1 METKVGVLLHNQT
14 LSFETG
20 KMAKQADGAVIVRFG
35 DTVLLVTAVASK
47 EPLEG
52 KDFFPLTVEY
62 RERIY
67 AAGKFPGG
75 FFKREGKPSDFETLG
90 SRLID
95 RPLRPL
101 FPEHYLCEV
110 QIIVTVLSSD
120 QESDPSVMAVS
131 GASAALC
138 ISGIPF
144 TTPVGAV
151 KVGRIA
157 GELVL
162 NPTFGQLV
170 TSELSLVVAG
180 TETAIMMVEGSAKE
194 VSEETM
200 LEALQFAHQHIIQ
213 IINAQKEL
221 VQKCGK
227 PKREF
232 TPVVID
238 SELTKAAREF
248 ALPKLAT
255 AIRIADKADRETAV
269 ETVAKD
275 AVVLL
280 LPTYPEKEKSIKA
293 VVYEV
298 EYELV
303 RKMILEDKVR
313 ADGRGY
319 TDIRP
324 ITCEVGI
331 LPRTHGSALFTRGQT
346 QSLAVTTLGTTEDEQ
361 TLDGIYGESSKR
373 FLFHYNFP
381 PFSVGEVKPIR
392 GPGRREIGHGN
403 LAERSLEPI
412 IPAAEAFPYT
422 IRIVSD
428 ILESNG
434 SSSMASVCGGTLSL
448 MDAGVPIKAP
458 VAGIA
463 MGSVKEGDKYAILSD
478 IMGLE
483 DHIGD
488 MDFKV
493 AGTQAGI
500 TAFQMDI
507 KVGGMTF
514 KLMQEAM
521 AQAKLGRLFIL
532 QKMAET
538 IATTRGDL
546 SVYAPRIITMQIK
559 PDQIRTVIGPGG
571 KVIND
576 IIDKTGVKIDIE
588 RDGSVKI
595 ASVDEKA
602 AKQAMLMIEY
612 LTEEVEVG
620 KIYLGK
626 VTRLMNFGA
635 FVEILPGKE
644 GLCHISQLDEKRVA
658 KVDEIVHEGDTILV
672 KVAEID
678 DQGRVNLS
686 RKQALREKEK
696 SGTKGEESRR

>member
-1 METKVGVLLHNQT
+1 METKVGMTLNGQS

-20 KMAKQADGAVIVRFG
+20 KMAKQADGAVILRYG
-35 DTVLLVTAVASK
+35 DTVLLVTAVANK
-47 EPLEG
+47 EPIEG
-52 KDFFPLTVEY
+52 ADFFPLTVEY
-62 RERIY
+62 RERSY

-90 SRLID
+90 ARLID

-101 FPEHYLCEV
+101 FPEHYFCEV
-110 QIIVTVLSSD
+110 QVIVTVLSSD
-120 QESDPSVMAVS
+120 QENDSSVLAVN

-144 TTPVGAV
+144 STPVAAV
-151 KVGRIA
+151 KVGRIE
-157 GELVL
+157 GEFIL
-162 NPTFGQLV
+162 NPTFAQLAN
-170 TSELSLVVAG
+170 SELNLVVAG
-180 TETAIMMVEGSAKE
+180 TETAIMMVEGNAKE

-200 LEALQFAHQHIIQ
+200 LAALQYAHQHIVQ
-213 IINAQKEL
+213 IINTQKDFI
-221 VQKCGK
+221 QQCGK
-227 PKREF
+227 PKREVKPIE
-232 TPVVID
+232 TNT
-238 SELTKAAREF
+238 ELTKAAREF
-248 ALPKLAT
+248 ALPKLST
-255 AIRIADKADRETAV
+255 AIRIPDKTERETTI
-269 ETVAKD
+269 ETIATD

-280 LPTYPEKEKSIKA
+280 LPTYPEKEKEIKTEI
-293 VVYEV
+293 YDL

-303 RKMILEDKVR
+303 RKMILDEKVR

-324 ITCEVGI
+324 ITCEVGL

-346 QSLAVTTLGTTEDEQ
+346 QSLAVTTLGTAEDEQ

-381 PFSVGEVKPIR
+381 AFSVGEVKPIR

-403 LAERSLEPI
+403 LAERALEPI
-412 IPAAEAFPYT
+412 IPPAENFPYT

-434 SSSMASVCGGTLSL
+434 SSSMASVCGGALSL
-448 MDAGVPIKAP
+448 MDAGIPIKAP

-493 AGTQAGI
+493 AGTKEGI

-514 KLMQEAM
+514 QMMQEAM
-521 AQAKLGRLFIL
+521 EQAKSGRIFIL
-532 QKMAET
+532 NKMAEALT
-538 IATTRGDL
+538 APRENL
-546 SVYAPRIITMQIK
+546 SEYAPRIITMQIK

-602 AKQAMLMIEY
+602 AKEAMLMIEY

-658 KVDEIVHEGDTILV
+658 KVDDIVHEGDTILV
-672 KVAEID
+672 KVSEID

-696 SGTKGEESRR
+696 SGSRNEELRR

>member
-1 METKVGVLLHNQT
+1 MKTQVSVVLNTQS

-20 KMAKQADGAVIVRFG
+20 KMAKQADGAVVVRYG
-35 DTVLLVTAVASK
+35 DTVILVTTVATK
-47 EPLEG
+47 EPSERI
-52 KDFFPLTVEY
+52 DFFPLTVEY
-62 RERIY
+62 RERSY

-75 FFKREGKPSDFETLG
+75 FFKREGRPSDFETLG
-90 SRLID
+90 ARLID

-101 FPEHYLCEV
+101 FPEHYFCEV
-110 QIIVTVLSSD
+110 QVFVTVLSSD
-120 QESDPSVMAVS
+120 QEGDPSVMAVN

-138 ISGIPF
+138 ISEIPF
-144 TTPVGAV
+144 STPVGAV
-151 KVGRIA
+151 KVGRVD
-157 GELVL
+157 GEFVL
-162 NPTFGQLV
+162 NPTFPQLAN
-170 TSELSLVVAG
+170 SELNLVVAG

-200 LEALQFAHQHIIQ
+200 LAALQFAHQHIIQ
-213 IINAQKEL
+213 LVNAQKEL
-221 VQKCGK
+221 IQKCGK

-232 TPVVID
+232 QPVEID
-238 SELTKAAREF
+238 SGLTAAVREF
-248 ALPKLAT
+248 ALAKLNSAL
-255 AIRIADKADRETAV
+255 RIADKASRESAV
-269 ETVAKD
+269 ESVTKETVE
-275 AVVLL
+275 LL
-280 LPTYPEKEKSIKA
+280 LPTYPDKEKEIKS
-293 VVYEV
+293 VVYEI

-303 RKMILEDKVR
+303 RKMILADKVR

-324 ITCEVGI
+324 ITCEIGI

-361 TLDGIYGESSKR
+361 KIDGIYGESSKR

-381 PFSVGEVKPIR
+381 PYSVGEVRPIR

-412 IPAAEAFPYT
+412 IPAAESFPYT

-434 SSSMASVCGGTLSL
+434 SSSMASVCSGTLSL

-463 MGSVKEGDKYAILSD
+463 MGLVKEGDTYAILSD

-483 DHIGD
+483 DQVGD

-493 AGTQAGI
+493 AGTEQGI

-514 KLMQEAM
+514 EIMKQALE
-521 AQAKLGRLFIL
+521 QAKSGRLFIL
-532 QKMAET
+532 KKMVET
-538 IATTRGDL
+538 IATPRDNL
-546 SVYAPRIITMQIK
+546 SAYAPRIITMQIK
-559 PDQIRTVIGPGG
+559 PEQIRTVIGPGG

-602 AKQAMLMIEY
+602 AQQAMQMIEY

-626 VTRLMNFGA
+626 VTRILNFGA

-658 KVDEIVHEGDTILV
+658 KVEDIVHEGDTILV

-696 SGTKGEESRR
+696 SGSQGEESRR